1 MLISVCIFFWAAKI
15 IGMVFALRKISV
27 ILSSLKMAFSVIGL
41 MRLSVFV
48 IRRFFNRIDLEK
60 FGFVYLNQ

>member
-1 MLISVCIFFWAAKI
+1 MLISVCIFFWTAKI

-48 IRRFFNRIDLEK
+48 IRRFFNRIDLKK

>member
-1 MLISVCIFFWAAKI
+1 MLINVCIFFWAAKI

-48 IRRFFNRIDLEK
+48 IRRFFNRIDL
-60 FGFVYLNQ
+60 